1 MAINPET
8 DRDPIDIF
16 VEEIQGEI
24 DQSKRALRETT
35 MMIEQSQAELAKL
48 VQRNAAVAGHLQQI
62 QGQFES
68 MSRNDIRMTYNAAL
82 DTQQRLLVMRGQLEK
97 LQTEQKN
104 LQRTI
109 TLLEGILKTIEE
121 DMAGGK
127 GGRSNSRAMLEMVVK
142 AQEAERLRLS
152 RQMHDGPAQAL
163 SNFIVQTEIAMRYF
177 EMDPVKA
184 KEELQHLKQSALTT
198 FQKVRTF
205 IFELRPMMLDDLGLY
220 PTVRR
225 YIESFKEQT
234 GVDVALN
241 LKGQERRLEPYLE
254 VMIFRAL
261 QELMGNAVRHNQD
274 APGRISLTVQ
284 IVAEER
290 LVKVSVS
297 DTGKGFDLEE
307 ASKSGGL
314 GLKLIRER
322 VELLGGFMD
331 VDSAPGAGAR
341 VSFQVP
347 SLDNENFEGQSPS

>member
-1 MAINPET
+1 MVTNSDT
-8 DRDPIDIF
+8 DRDPIDLFI
-16 VEEIQGEI
+16 EEIQNEL
-24 DQSKRALRETT
+24 DQAKRALRETT
-35 MMIEQSQAELAKL
+35 MMIEQSQSELAKL
-48 VQRNAAVAGHLQQI
+48 VQRNATVAGHLQQI
-62 QGQFES
+62 QGQFEN
-68 MSRNDIRMTYNAAL
+68 MARNDIRMTYNAAL

-97 LQTEQKN
+97 LQSEQKH
-104 LQRTI
+104 QQQTI
-109 TLLEGILKTIEE
+109 TLLEHILQTVEE
-121 DMAGGK
+121 DMGGGK
-127 GGRSNSRAMLEMVVK
+127 GGRSSSRAMLEMVVK

-152 RQMHDGPAQAL
+152 KQMHDGPAQAL

-184 KEELQHLKQSALTT
+184 KEELQNLKQSAMTT

-205 IFELRPMMLDDLGLY
+205 IFELRPMMLDDLGLF

-225 YIESFKEQT
+225 YVESFKEQT
-234 GVDVALN
+234 GVEVTLN
-241 LKGQERRLEPYLE
+241 LKGQERRLESYLE

-261 QELMGNAVRHNQD
+261 QELMGNAVRHNMD
-274 APGRISLTVQ
+274 TPGRVSLTVQ
-284 IVAEER
+284 IIAEDR

-307 ASKSGGL
+307 ATSNGGI

-347 SLDNENFEGQSPS
+347 SLDTENFEGQTPS

>member
-1 MAINPET
+1 MAPNLDVE
-8 DRDPIDIF
+8 RDPIDGLI
-16 VEEIQGEI
+16 EELQAELE
-24 DQSKRALRETT
+24 QSRRALRETT
-35 MMIEQSQAELAKL
+35 MMIEQSQSELAKL
-48 VQRNAAVAGHLQQI
+48 VQRNSSVTGHLQQM
-62 QGQFES
+62 QGQIES
-68 MSRNDIRMTYNAAL
+68 LSRNDIRMAYNAAM

-109 TLLEGILKTIEE
+109 TRLENTLRVVEE
-121 DMAGGK
+121 QAGK
-127 GGRSNSRAMLEMVVK
+127 GSRKGNSLAMLEMVVK
-142 AQEAERLRLS
+142 VQEAERLRLS

-184 KEELQHLKQSALTT
+184 KEELQALKQSAFTT

-205 IFELRPMMLDDLGLY
+205 IFELRPMMLDDLGLF
-220 PTVRR
+220 PTMRR

-234 GVDVALN
+234 GVEVALN
-241 LKGQERRLEPYLE
+241 LKGQEKRLDPYLE

-261 QELMGNAVRHNQD
+261 QELMGNAVRHNLD
-274 APGRISLTVQ
+274 AANRVMLTVQ
-284 IVAEER
+284 VVAEEH

-297 DTGKGFDLEE
+297 DTGKGFDAEE
-307 ASKSGGL
+307 IAEGDGL

-331 VDSAPGAGAR
+331 IDSVPGSGAR
-341 VSFQVP
+341 ISFQVP
-347 SLDNENFEGQSPS
+347 LQEAESFEGRVSS